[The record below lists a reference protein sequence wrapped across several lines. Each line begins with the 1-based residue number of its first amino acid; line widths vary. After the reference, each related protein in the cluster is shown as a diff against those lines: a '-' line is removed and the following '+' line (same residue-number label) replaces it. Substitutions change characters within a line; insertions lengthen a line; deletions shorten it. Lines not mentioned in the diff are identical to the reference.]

1 MIISEKQLYVDR
13 FMKKIIKKDCWEWTA
28 CTTPQG
34 YGQFVFNGKMQGA
47 HRVSW
52 QIHRGSIPDGML
64 ICHKCDNPKCVNPDH
79 LFLGTHKDNS
89 VDMSIKGRGSLKRGE
104 KHPSAKLKEEDV
116 KEIFNLSGKL
126 SQREI
131 AKKFNVTQG
140 LIVNILNHRSWRTV
154 SSSMKSMSPNGVASN
169 QKGSNS
175 GRAKLSQKDVEII
188 LKMRGLKTSVQVG
201 KEFNVTSG
209 NIRSIWARRSWS
221 HLTTNQQS
229 EELKVIECIRCG
241 KL

>member
-1 MIISEKQLYVDR
+1 MIISEKQTYIDR

-52 QIHRGSIPDGML
+52 QIHRGSIPYGML
-64 ICHKCDNPKCVNPDH
+64 VCHKCDNPRCVNPDH

-89 VDMSIKGRGSLKRGE
+89 VDMSSKGRGLLKRGE

-116 KEIFNLSGKL
+116 KEIFNLSGQL

-131 AKKFNVTQG
+131 AKKFNVSQG
-140 LIVNILNHRSWRTV
+140 LIQIILKHQAWENITISL
-154 SSSMKSMSPNGVASN
+154 KSMSAGGLASN

-175 GRAKLSQKDVEII
+175 GRAKLSEKDVEII

-201 KEFNVTSG
+201 NEFSVTSG

-221 HLTTNQQS
+221 HLTANQQS
-229 EELKVIECIRCG
+229 EELKVVE
-241 KL
+241 